1 MTFRKTEMASDFH
14 KFHICVQLEIEKIN
28 VLRIETKKPRKV
40 WEARRQDTTALKGQI
55 KMN

>member
-1 MTFRKTEMASDFH
+1 MTFRETEMASDFH
-14 KFHICVQLEIEKIN
+14 KFHICVQLEIQKIN

-40 WEARRQDTTALKGQI
+40 WEARRQDTTALKGLI